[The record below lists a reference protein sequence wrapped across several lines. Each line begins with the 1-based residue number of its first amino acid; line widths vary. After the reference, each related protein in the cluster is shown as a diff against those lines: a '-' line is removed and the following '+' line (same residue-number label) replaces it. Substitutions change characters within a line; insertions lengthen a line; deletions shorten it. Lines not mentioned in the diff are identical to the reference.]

1 MQPPSPHEMSSTGK
15 LPLELERVIFEIAA
29 QDRTTIPPLL
39 LVAHRVRLWQMISGS
54 ASQNISSY
62 PVSSLC
68 IRLEPMLYKVLRL
81 DTVAVTVSAIKSIQL
96 RPADFLASI
105 VRHVLVYSSTHSL
118 SRDDFASFLQSCP
131 GITTLAI
138 LGNVLGPYLLPI
150 LGAMQI
156 QRLSLDVGQ
165 LFRDEAS
172 GEEEPINLEHPLFS
186 TVTHLDVFDD
196 FETFVDDPEVASEWV
211 QSLCA
216 LPALT
221 HLAFSTPAMEVLRSA
236 LDSCPGLRVLLV
248 AFPATEIDDAK
259 GYMEYVAPDVTDMRF
274 VVATYADYYDDWE
287 TGARGGH
294 DIWAHAEEFIARKR
308 RGEVEEGPASDK
320 QHKRARVTGCF
331 SFEFMTQEEFEEEEE
346 ESSAE
351 DTE

>member
-1 MQPPSPHEMSSTGK
+1 
-15 LPLELERVIFEIAA
+15 
-29 QDRTTIPPLL
+29 
-39 LVAHRVRLWQMISGS
+39 
-54 ASQNISSY
+54 
-62 PVSSLC
+62 
-68 IRLEPMLYKVLRL
+68 MLYKVLRL

-118 SRDDFASFLQSCP
+118 SRDGFASFLQSCP

-216 LPALT
+216 LPAL
-221 HLAFSTPAMEVLRSA
+221 
-236 LDSCPGLRVLLV
+236 V

-308 RGEVEEGPASDK
+308 RGEVEASDHFLEGPASDK